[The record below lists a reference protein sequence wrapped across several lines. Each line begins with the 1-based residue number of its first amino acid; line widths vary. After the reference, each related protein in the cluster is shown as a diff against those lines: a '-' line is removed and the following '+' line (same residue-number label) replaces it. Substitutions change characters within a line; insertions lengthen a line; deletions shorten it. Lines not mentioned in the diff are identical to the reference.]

1 MYIFYFVGH
10 PFQSADSGRGPGL
23 SPGCG
28 GLGEG
33 EADCDIRDPG
43 TCDISSK
50 TAPSEG
56 FGSSSDV
63 SHLLQTLAGVVLER
77 SVL

>member
-1 MYIFYFVGH
+1 MIFNNFVGH
-10 PFQSADSGRGPGL
+10 PSQSADSGRGPGL

-33 EADCDIRDPG
+33 ERDTQQ

-63 SHLLQTLAGVVLER
+63 SHLLPALAGVVLER